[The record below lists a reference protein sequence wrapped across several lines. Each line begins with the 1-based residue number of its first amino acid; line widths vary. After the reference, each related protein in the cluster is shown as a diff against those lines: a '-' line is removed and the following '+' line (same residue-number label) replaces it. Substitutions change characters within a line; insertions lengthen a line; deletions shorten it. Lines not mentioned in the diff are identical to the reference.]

1 MSLKTFRGGIH
12 PPEYK
17 EPTRDLL
24 IERVPTPTSVIIH
37 LTQAIGAQNQPLV
50 KVGDRVVKGQMI
62 GDVQACPAA
71 TVHASITGI
80 VKKIEPAP
88 QSNLKDGMAVFI
100 EADGTDETVY
110 MQPLDAFVCSREEA
124 IKRLRDAG
132 VVGMG
137 GASFPTDVKLAPPAD
152 KPIDTIIAN
161 GAECEPYLTIDY
173 RTMMESPADVVEGLA
188 IAAHIVGATRAV
200 VAIESNKADAV
211 PVIEREFQQHAHGM
225 HMETVLVTTKYP
237 EGGEK
242 MLMKAVTGREVPS
255 KGLPFDIGV
264 ICQNV
269 GTLKAIKEAFV
280 DGKPLIERGF
290 TVSGGACKTPK
301 NLYAPIGT
309 VIADLIP
316 DVIQIS
322 DDVRK
327 VIFGGPMMGVTVP
340 SLQTPV
346 AKGTSGI
353 LFFSAAE
360 SKQYEERL
368 CIRCGRC
375 ADACPAWL
383 MPMLMNA
390 ALDAND
396 ANRADAIGLVDCFEC
411 GACSY
416 VCPARIPLTQRF
428 KLGKDLLRNQRAK
441 EARHGK

>member
-12 PPEYK
+12 PSEHK
-17 EPTRDLL
+17 EPTRDLP
-24 IERVPTPTSVIIH
+24 IEHVPMPTSVVIH
-37 LTQAIGAQNQPLV
+37 LTQAIGAQNQPLI
-50 KVGDRVVKGQMI
+50 KVGDRVLKGQKI

-71 TVHASITGI
+71 AVHASITGI

-110 MQPLDAFVCSREEA
+110 MLPLDAFVCSREEA
-124 IKRLRDAG
+124 IKRVRDAG

-137 GASFPTDVKLAPPAD
+137 GASFPTDVKLAPPPD
-152 KPIDTIIAN
+152 KPVDTIIAN

-173 RTMMESPADVVEGLA
+173 RTMIESPADVVEGLA
-188 IAAHIVGATRAV
+188 IAAHIVGARKAY
-200 VAIESNKADAV
+200 VAIESNKADAL
-211 PVIEREFQQHAHGM
+211 PVIEQQFARYSHGM
-225 HMETVLVTTKYP
+225 PMEAVLVATKYP

-242 MLMKAVTGREVPS
+242 MLIKAVTGREVPS
-255 KGLPFDIGV
+255 HGLPADIGV
-264 ICQNV
+264 IVQNV
-269 GTLKAIKEAFV
+269 GTLKAIKEAFAN
-280 DGKPLIERGF
+280 GKPLIERGF

-316 DVIQIS
+316 GVIQIS

-327 VIFGGPMMGVTVP
+327 VMFGGPMMGVAVP
-340 SLQTPV
+340 SLQIPV

-353 LFFSAAE
+353 LFFTAAE
-360 SKQYEERL
+360 SRQYEERQ

-375 ADACPAWL
+375 ADACAARL
-383 MPMLMNA
+383 MPMLLNA
-390 ALDAND
+390 ALLSDD
-396 ANRADAIGLVDCFEC
+396 LNRADAIGLVDCFEC

-416 VCPARIPLTQRF
+416 VCPARIPLTERF

>member
-12 PPEYK
+12 PPEHK
-17 EPTRDLL
+17 EPTRDLP
-24 IERVPTPTSVIIH
+24 IEHVPAPTSVVIH
-37 LTQAIGAQNQPLV
+37 LTQAIGAQNQPLI
-50 KVGDRVVKGQMI
+50 KVGERVLKGQKI

-71 TVHASITGI
+71 AVHASITGI

-100 EADGTDETVY
+100 EADGTDETAY
-110 MQPLDAFVCSREEA
+110 MLPLDAFVCSREEG
-124 IKRLRDAG
+124 ITRLRDAG
-132 VVGMG
+132 IVGMG

-152 KPIDTIIAN
+152 KPVDTIIAN

-173 RTMMESPADVVEGLA
+173 RTMMESPADVIEGLA
-188 IAAHIVGATRAV
+188 IAAHILGARKAC
-200 VAIESNKADAV
+200 VAIESNKADAL
-211 PVIEREFQQHAHGM
+211 PVIEQQFARHSHGIPM
-225 HMETVLVTTKYP
+225 GVIIAATKYP

-242 MLMKAVTGREVPS
+242 MLIKAVTGREVPS
-255 KGLPFDIGV
+255 HGLPADIGV
-264 ICQNV
+264 IVQNV
-269 GTLKAIKEAFV
+269 GTLKAIKEAFT

-327 VIFGGPMMGVTVP
+327 VIFGGPMMGVAVP
-340 SLQTPV
+340 SLQIPV

-353 LFFSAAE
+353 LFFTAAE
-360 SKQYEERL
+360 SRQYEERL

-375 ADACPAWL
+375 ADACPATL

-396 ANRADAIGLVDCFEC
+396 LNRADAIGLADCFEC

-416 VCPARIPLTQRF
+416 VCPARIQLTQRF
-428 KLGKDLLRNQRAK
+428 KLGKDLLRSQRAK

>member
-17 EPTRDLL
+17 EPTRDLQ
-24 IERVPTPTSVIIH
+24 IEHVPTPSSVVIH

-88 QSNLKDGMAVFI
+88 QSNLKDGVAIFI
-100 EADGTDETVY
+100 EADGTDETAY
-110 MQPLDAFVCSREEA
+110 MAPLDAFACSREEA

-152 KPIDTIIAN
+152 KPIDIIIAN

-173 RTMMESPADVVEGLA
+173 RTMMESPADIVEGLA
-188 IAAHIVGATRAV
+188 IAAHIVGARKAYI
-200 VAIESNKADAV
+200 AIESNKVDAV
-211 PVIEREFQQHAHGM
+211 PVIEKQFAGHSHGILM
-225 HMETVLVTTKYP
+225 GTIIAATKYP

-242 MLMKAVTGREVPS
+242 MLIKAVTGREVPS
-255 KGLPFDIGV
+255 HGLPMDIGV

-290 TVSGGACKTPK
+290 TVSGGACTTPK

-309 VIADLIP
+309 VLADLIP
-316 DVIQIS
+316 GVIQIS

-327 VIFGGPMMGVTVP
+327 VIFGGPMMGVAVP

-353 LFFSAAE
+353 LFFTAAE

-375 ADACPAWL
+375 ADACSAQL

-390 ALDAND
+390 ALLSND
-396 ANRADAIGLVDCFEC
+396 LDRADAIGLIDCFEC

>member
-12 PPEYK
+12 PSEHK
-17 EPTRDLL
+17 EPTRDLP
-24 IERVPTPTSVIIH
+24 IEHVPTPKSVVIH

-71 TVHASITGI
+71 TIHASITGI

-88 QSNLKDGMAVFI
+88 QSNLKDGMAIFI
-100 EADGTDETVY
+100 EADGTDETAY
-110 MQPLDAFVCSREEA
+110 MPPLDAFVCSREEA

-161 GAECEPYLTIDY
+161 GSECEPYLNIDY
-173 RTMMESPADVVEGLA
+173 RTMIESPADVVEGLA

-211 PVIEREFQQHAHGM
+211 PVIEREFQQHAHGI
-225 HMETVLVTTKYP
+225 HMQTVLVATKYP

-322 DDVRK
+322 NDVRK

>member
-1 MSLKTFRGGIH
+1 MNLKTFRGGIH
-12 PPEYK
+12 PPEHK
-17 EPTRDLL
+17 EPTRDLP
-24 IERVPTPTSVIIH
+24 IEHVPTPKSVVIH

-110 MQPLDAFVCSREEA
+110 MAPLDAFVCSREEA

-161 GAECEPYLTIDY
+161 GSECEPYLNIDY
-173 RTMMESPADVVEGLA
+173 RTMIESPADVVEGLA
-188 IAAHIVGATRAV
+188 IAAHIVGATRVV

-225 HMETVLVTTKYP
+225 HMETVLVATKYP

>member
-1 MSLKTFRGGIH
+1 
-12 PPEYK
+12 
-17 EPTRDLL
+17 
-24 IERVPTPTSVIIH
+24 VPAQGSVVIH

-50 KVGDRVVKGQMI
+50 KVGDRVLKGQKV

-71 TVHASITGI
+71 AVHASITGI

-100 EADGTDETVY
+100 EADGTDETAY
-110 MQPLDAFVCSREEA
+110 MAPLDAFVCSREEA
-124 IKRLRDAG
+124 IERLREAG

-152 KPIDTIIAN
+152 KPVDTIIAN

-173 RTMMESPADVVEGLA
+173 RTMIESPADVVEGLA
-188 IAAHIVGATRAV
+188 IAAHILGAKKASVT
-200 VAIESNKADAV
+200 IESNKADAL
-211 PVIEREFQQHAHGM
+211 PVIEQQFAGHSHGIS
-225 HMETVLVTTKYP
+225 MEAVLAATKYP

-242 MLMKAVTGREVPS
+242 MLIKAVTGREVPS
-255 KGLPFDIGV
+255 RGLPADIGV
-264 ICQNV
+264 IVQNIA
-269 GTLKAIKEAFV
+269 TLKAIKEAFT

-327 VIFGGPMMGVTVP
+327 VIFGGPMMGVAVP
-340 SLQTPV
+340 SLQIPV

-353 LFFSAAE
+353 LFFTAAE
-360 SKQYEERL
+360 SRHYEERQ

-375 ADACPAWL
+375 ADACAARL
-383 MPMLMNA
+383 MPMLLNA
-390 ALDAND
+390 ALLSDD
-396 ANRADAIGLVDCFEC
+396 LDRADAIGLVDCFEC

-416 VCPARIPLTQRF
+416 ICPARIPLTQRF
-428 KLGKDLLRNQRAK
+428 KVGKDLLRNQRAK

>member
-17 EPTRDLL
+17 EPTRDLP
-24 IERVPTPTSVIIH
+24 IEHVPTPISVVIH

-88 QSNLKDGMAVFI
+88 QSNLKDGMAIFI
-100 EADGTDETVY
+100 EADGTDETAY
-110 MQPLDAFVCSREEA
+110 MAPLDAFSCSREEA

-152 KPIDTIIAN
+152 KPIDIIIAN

-188 IAAHIVGATRAV
+188 IAAHIVGAKKAY
-200 VAIESNKADAV
+200 VAIESNKVDAV
-211 PVIEREFQQHAHGM
+211 PLIEKQFSAHGHGILM
-225 HMETVLVTTKYP
+225 GVIIAATKYP

-242 MLMKAVTGREVPS
+242 MLIKAITGREVPS
-255 KGLPFDIGV
+255 HGLPMDIGV
-264 ICQNV
+264 LCQNV
-269 GTLKAIKEAFV
+269 GTLKAVKEAFI

-290 TVSGGACKTPK
+290 TISGGACTTPK

-309 VIADLIP
+309 VLADLIP
-316 DVIQIS
+316 GVIQVS

-327 VIFGGPMMGVTVP
+327 VIFGGPMMGVAVP
-340 SLQTPV
+340 SLQTPI

-353 LFFSAAE
+353 LFFTAAE

-375 ADACPAWL
+375 ADACSAQL

-390 ALDAND
+390 ALLSND
-396 ANRADAIGLVDCFEC
+396 LDRADAIGLIDCFEC

>member
-17 EPTRDLL
+17 EPTRDLP
-24 IERVPTPTSVIIH
+24 IEHVPTPASVIIH

-88 QSNLKDGMAVFI
+88 QSNLKDGMAIFI
-100 EADGTDETVY
+100 EADGTDETAY
-110 MQPLDAFVCSREEA
+110 MAPLDAFSCSREEA

-152 KPIDTIIAN
+152 KPIDIIIAN

-173 RTMMESPADVVEGLA
+173 RTLMESPADVVEGLA
-188 IAAHIVGATRAV
+188 IAAHIVGAKKAY
-200 VAIESNKADAV
+200 VAIESNKVDAV
-211 PVIEREFQQHAHGM
+211 PVIEKQFPAHGHGILM
-225 HMETVLVTTKYP
+225 GVIIAATKYP

-242 MLMKAVTGREVPS
+242 ILIKAVTGREVPS
-255 KGLPFDIGV
+255 HGLPMDIGV
-264 ICQNV
+264 LCQNV
-269 GTLKAIKEAFV
+269 GTLKAVKEAFI

-290 TVSGGACKTPK
+290 TISGGACTTPK

-316 DVIQIS
+316 GVIQIS

-327 VIFGGPMMGVTVP
+327 VIFGGPMMGVAVP

-353 LFFSAAE
+353 LFFTAAE

-375 ADACPAWL
+375 ADACSAQL

-390 ALDAND
+390 ALLSND
-396 ANRADAIGLVDCFEC
+396 LDRADAIGLIDCFEC

>member
-17 EPTRDLL
+17 EPTRDLP
-24 IERVPTPTSVIIH
+24 IEHVPTPASVVIH

-88 QSNLKDGMAVFI
+88 QSNLKDGMAIFI
-100 EADGTDETVY
+100 EADGTDETAY
-110 MQPLDAFVCSREEA
+110 MAPLDAFSCSREEA
-124 IKRLRDAG
+124 VKRLRDAG

-152 KPIDTIIAN
+152 KPIDIIIAN

-188 IAAHIVGATRAV
+188 IAAHIVGAKKAY
-200 VAIESNKADAV
+200 VAIEFNKVDAV
-211 PVIEREFQQHAHGM
+211 PVIEKQFAAHGHGILM
-225 HMETVLVTTKYP
+225 GVIIAATKYP

-242 MLMKAVTGREVPS
+242 MLIKAVTGREVPS
-255 KGLPFDIGV
+255 HGLPMDIGV
-264 ICQNV
+264 IVQNV
-269 GTLKAIKEAFV
+269 GTLKAIKEAFI

-316 DVIQIS
+316 NVIQIS

-327 VIFGGPMMGVTVP
+327 VIFGGPMMGVAVP
-340 SLQTPV
+340 SMQIPI

-353 LFFSAAE
+353 LFFTGAE
-360 SKQYEERL
+360 SKQYEERQ

-375 ADACPAWL
+375 ADACAARL
-383 MPMLMNA
+383 MPMLLNA
-390 ALDAND
+390 ALLSDD
-396 ANRADAIGLVDCFEC
+396 LNRADAIGLVDCFEC

-416 VCPARIPLTQRF
+416 VCPAHIPLAQRF

>member
-1 MSLKTFRGGIH
+1 MSLKTFRGGVH
-12 PPEYK
+12 PPEHK
-17 EPTRDLL
+17 EPTRDLP
-24 IERVPTPTSVIIH
+24 IEHVPAPTSVVIH

-50 KVGDRVVKGQMI
+50 KVGDRVLKGQKI
-62 GDVQACPAA
+62 GDVEACPAA
-71 TVHASITGI
+71 AVHASITGI

-100 EADGTDETVY
+100 EADGTDETAY
-110 MQPLDAFVCSREEA
+110 MAPLDAFACSREEA

-132 VVGMG
+132 IVGMG

-152 KPIDTIIAN
+152 KPVDTLIAN

-173 RTMMESPADVVEGLA
+173 RTMIESPADVVEGLA
-188 IAAHIVGATRAV
+188 IAAHIVGAKRAV
-200 VAIESNKADAV
+200 VAIESNKAEAL
-211 PVIEREFQQHAHGM
+211 PAIEREFAGHSHGIPM
-225 HMETVLVTTKYP
+225 AIIIAATKYP

-242 MLMKAVTGREVPS
+242 MLIKAVTGREVPS
-255 KGLPFDIGV
+255 HGLPADIGV
-264 ICQNV
+264 VVQNV
-269 GTLKAIKEAFV
+269 GTLIAVKEAFA

-290 TVSGGACKTPK
+290 TVAGGACITPK

-309 VIADLIP
+309 MIADLIP
-316 DVIQIS
+316 GVIQIS
-322 DDVRK
+322 DDLRK
-327 VIFGGPMMGVTVP
+327 VIFGGPMMGVAVP
-340 SLQTPV
+340 TLQVPV
-346 AKGTSGI
+346 AKGTSGV
-353 LFFSAAE
+353 LFFTAAE
-360 SKQYEERL
+360 STQYEERL

-375 ADACPAWL
+375 ADACPALL

-396 ANRADAIGLVDCFEC
+396 LNRADAIGLVDCFEC

-416 VCPARIPLTQRF
+416 VCPARIQLTQRF

>member
-12 PPEYK
+12 PPEHK
-17 EPTRDLL
+17 EPTRDLP
-24 IERVPTPTSVIIH
+24 IEHVPAPTSVVIH

-50 KVGDRVVKGQMI
+50 KVGDRVLKGQKI

-71 TVHASITGI
+71 AVHASITGI

-100 EADGTDETVY
+100 EADGTDETAY
-110 MQPLDAFVCSREEA
+110 MLPLDAFACSREDA

-132 VVGMG
+132 IVGMG

-152 KPIDTIIAN
+152 KPVDTIIAN

-173 RTMMESPADVVEGLA
+173 RTMIESPADVVEGLA
-188 IAAHIVGATRAV
+188 IAAHILGASRAV
-200 VAIESNKADAV
+200 VAIESNKADAIS
-211 PVIEREFQQHAHGM
+211 VIEQQFAGHG
-225 HMETVLVTTKYP
+225 HGISMEAVLVATKYP

-242 MLMKAVTGREVPS
+242 MLIKAVTGREVPS
-255 KGLPFDIGV
+255 HGLPADIGV
-264 ICQNV
+264 VVQNT
-269 GTLKAIKEAFV
+269 GTLMAIKEAFA
-280 DGKPLIERGF
+280 DGKPLVERGF
-290 TVSGGACKTPK
+290 TVSGGACTTPK

-309 VIADLIP
+309 VIASLIP
-316 DVIQIS
+316 DVIQVS

-327 VIFGGPMMGVTVP
+327 VIFGGPMMGVAVP
-340 SLQTPV
+340 TLQIPV
-346 AKGTSGI
+346 AKGTSGV
-353 LFFSAAE
+353 LFFTAAE
-360 SKQYEERL
+360 SRQYEERQ

-375 ADACPAWL
+375 ADGCPVQL

-390 ALDAND
+390 ALLSDD
-396 ANRADAIGLVDCFEC
+396 LNRADTIGLVDCFEC

>member
-1 MSLKTFRGGIH
+1 MNLKTFRGGIH
-12 PPEYK
+12 PPEHK
-17 EPTRDLL
+17 EPTRDLP
-24 IERVPTPTSVIIH
+24 IEHVPAPKSVVIH

-71 TVHASITGI
+71 TIHASITGI

-88 QSNLKDGMAVFI
+88 QSNLKDGMAIFI
-100 EADGTDETVY
+100 EADGTDETAY
-110 MQPLDAFVCSREEA
+110 MPPLDAFVCSREEA

-161 GAECEPYLTIDY
+161 GSECEPYLNIDY
-173 RTMMESPADVVEGLA
+173 RTMIESPADVVEGLA

-211 PVIEREFQQHAHGM
+211 PVIEREFQQHAHGI
-225 HMETVLVTTKYP
+225 HMQTVLVATKYP

-322 DDVRK
+322 NDVRK

>member
-12 PPEYK
+12 PPEHK
-17 EPTRDLL
+17 ESTRDLP
-24 IERVPTPTSVIIH
+24 IERVPTPKSVVIH

-80 VKKIEPAP
+80 VRKIEPAP

-100 EADGTDETVY
+100 EADGTDETAY
-110 MQPLDAFVCSREEA
+110 MSPLDAFACSREEA

-161 GAECEPYLTIDY
+161 GSECEPYLNIDY
-173 RTMMESPADVVEGLA
+173 RTMIESPADVVEGLA
-188 IAAHIVGATRAV
+188 IAAHIVGAKKAY
-200 VAIESNKADAV
+200 VAIESNKVDAV
-211 PVIEREFQQHAHGM
+211 PVIEKQFSAHGHGILM
-225 HMETVLVTTKYP
+225 GVIIAATKYP

-242 MLMKAVTGREVPS
+242 MLIKAVTGREVPS
-255 KGLPFDIGV
+255 HGLPMDIGV

-269 GTLKAIKEAFV
+269 GTLKAIKEAFI

-290 TVSGGACKTPK
+290 TVSGGACITPK

-309 VIADLIP
+309 VLADLIP
-316 DVIQIS
+316 GVIQVS

-327 VIFGGPMMGVTVP
+327 IIFGGPMMGVAVP
-340 SLQTPV
+340 SLQTPI

-353 LFFSAAE
+353 LFFTSAE

-375 ADACPAWL
+375 ANACPAQL

-390 ALDAND
+390 ALLSDDLNH
-396 ANRADAIGLVDCFEC
+396 ADAIGLIDCFEC

>member
-1 MSLKTFRGGIH
+1 L
-12 PPEYK
+12 P
-17 EPTRDLL
+17 
-24 IERVPTPTSVIIH
+24 IEHVPTPASVVIH

-88 QSNLKDGMAVFI
+88 QSNLKDGMAIFI
-100 EADGTDETVY
+100 EADGTDETAY
-110 MQPLDAFVCSREEA
+110 MAPLDAFSCSREEA

-137 GASFPTDVKLAPPAD
+137 GAAFPTDVKLAPPAD

-188 IAAHIVGATRAV
+188 IAAHIVGAKKAYI
-200 VAIESNKADAV
+200 AIESNKADAV
-211 PVIEREFQQHAHGM
+211 PVIEKQFAAHSHGILM
-225 HMETVLVTTKYP
+225 GVIIAATKYP

-242 MLMKAVTGREVPS
+242 MLIKAVTGREVPS
-255 KGLPFDIGV
+255 HGLPMDIGV
-264 ICQNV
+264 LCQNV
-269 GTLKAIKEAFV
+269 GTLKAIKEAFI

-290 TVSGGACKTPK
+290 TISGGACTTPK

-316 DVIQIS
+316 GVIQVS

-327 VIFGGPMMGVTVP
+327 IIFGGPMMGVAVP
-340 SLQTPV
+340 SLQTPI

-353 LFFSAAE
+353 LFFTAAE

-375 ADACPAWL
+375 ADACSAQL

-390 ALDAND
+390 ALLSND
-396 ANRADAIGLVDCFEC
+396 LDRADAIGLIDCFEC

>member
-12 PPEYK
+12 PPENK
-17 EPTRDLL
+17 EQTKNLP
-24 IERVPTPTSVIIH
+24 IEYISTPKTVVIH

-50 KVGDRVVKGQMI
+50 NVGDRVLKGQMI

-88 QSNLKDGMAVFI
+88 QSNLREGPAIFI
-100 EADGTDETVY
+100 ESDGTDETAY
-110 MQPLDAFVCSREEA
+110 MTPLDAFTCSHADA
-124 IKRLRDAG
+124 IQRLRDAG

-173 RTMMESPADVVEGLA
+173 RTMIESPADIVEGLA
-188 IAAHIVGATRAV
+188 IAGHILGVRKAYI
-200 VAIESNKADAV
+200 AIESNKQDAV
-211 PVIEREFQQHAHGM
+211 PVIQKEIAGHSHGIP
-225 HMETVLVTTKYP
+225 METVVVATKYP

-242 MLMKAVTGREVPS
+242 MLMKAVTGRELPS
-255 KGLPFDIGV
+255 HALPFDIGV
-264 ICQNV
+264 IVQNV

-290 TVSGGACKTPK
+290 TVAGGACRTPK

-309 VIADLIP
+309 VIGDLIP
-316 DVIQIS
+316 DVIQLS

-327 VIFGGPMMGVTVP
+327 VIFGGPMMGIAVSTLQVP
-340 SLQTPV
+340 I
-346 AKGTSGI
+346 AKGTSGV
-353 LFFSAAE
+353 LFFDTAE
-360 SKQYEERL
+360 SRYYEERQ

-375 ADACPAWL
+375 ANACPARL
-383 MPMLMNA
+383 LPMLLNA
-390 ALDAND
+390 ALAVDD
-396 ANRADAIGLVDCFEC
+396 LNRADAIGLMDCFEC
-411 GACSY
+411 GSCSY
-416 VCPARIPLTQRF
+416 VCPARIPLAQRF
-428 KLGKDLLRNQRAK
+428 RLGKDLLRNQRAK

>member
-1 MSLKTFRGGIH
+1 MSLKTFKGGIH
-12 PPEYK
+12 PPENK
-17 EPTRDLL
+17 EWTKDAP
-24 IERVPTPTSVIIH
+24 IERIPAPKSVVIH

-50 KVGDRVVKGQMI
+50 KVGDRVLKGQMI

-80 VKKIEPAP
+80 VRKIEPAP
-88 QSNLKDGMAVFI
+88 QSNLKDGIAVMI
-100 EADGTDETVY
+100 EADGTEETAY
-110 MQPLDAFVCSREEA
+110 LPPLDAFACSREEA

-161 GAECEPYLTIDY
+161 GSECEPYLTIDY
-173 RTMMESPADVVEGLA
+173 RTMIESPADVIEGLA
-188 IAAHIVGATRAV
+188 IAGHILGVKKAYI
-200 VAIESNKADAV
+200 AIESNKEDAV
-211 PVIEREFQQHAHGM
+211 PVIQKEIPAHSHGIP
-225 HMETVLVTTKYP
+225 METILVATKYP

-255 KGLPFDIGV
+255 RGLPFDIGV
-264 ICQNV
+264 ICQNI
-269 GTLKAIKEAFV
+269 GTLKAIKEAFF

-290 TVSGGACKTPK
+290 TVAGGACLTPK

-316 DVIQIS
+316 DVIQLS

-327 VIFGGPMMGVTVP
+327 VIFGGPMMGVAVP
-340 SLQTPV
+340 TLQVPV
-346 AKGTSGI
+346 AKGTSGV
-353 LFFSAAE
+353 LFFNTAE
-360 SKQYEERL
+360 SRYYEERQ

-375 ADACPAWL
+375 ANACPARL

-390 ALDAND
+390 ALTVND
-396 ANRADAIGLVDCFEC
+396 LDRADAVGLMDCFEC
-411 GACSY
+411 GSCSY
-416 VCPARIPLTQRF
+416 VCPAHIPLTQRF
-428 KLGKDLLRNQRAK
+428 RLGKDLLRNQRAR

>member
-1 MSLKTFRGGIH
+1 MSLRTFRGGIH
-12 PPEYK
+12 PPEHK
-17 EPTRDLL
+17 EPTRDLP
-24 IERVPTPTSVIIH
+24 IEHVPTPTSVVIH
-37 LTQAIGAQNQPLV
+37 LTQAIGAQNQPLI
-50 KVGDRVVKGQMI
+50 KVGDRVLKGQKI

-71 TVHASITGI
+71 AVHASITGI

-100 EADGTDETVY
+100 EADGTDETAY
-110 MQPLDAFVCSREEA
+110 MAPLDAFVCSREEA

-132 VVGMG
+132 IVGMG

-152 KPIDTIIAN
+152 KPVDTIIAN

-173 RTMMESPADVVEGLA
+173 RTMIESPADVVEGLA
-188 IAAHIVGATRAV
+188 IAAHILGARKAC
-200 VAIESNKADAV
+200 VAIESNKADAL
-211 PVIEREFQQHAHGM
+211 PVIEKQFAGHSHGIP
-225 HMETVLVTTKYP
+225 MEAVLAATKYP

-242 MLMKAVTGREVPS
+242 MLIKAITGREVPS

-290 TVSGGACKTPK
+290 TVAGGACKTPK

-327 VIFGGPMMGVTVP
+327 IVFGGPMMGVAVP
-340 SLQTPV
+340 SLQIPV

-353 LFFSAAE
+353 LFFTAAE
-360 SKQYEERL
+360 SRQYEERQ

-375 ADACPAWL
+375 ADACAARL

-390 ALDAND
+390 ALLSDD
-396 ANRADAIGLVDCFEC
+396 LNRADAIGLVDCFEC

-416 VCPARIPLTQRF
+416 VCPARIPLTERF

>member
-1 MSLKTFRGGIH
+1 MGLRTFRGGIH
-12 PPEYK
+12 PPEHK
-17 EPTRDLL
+17 EPTRDLP
-24 IERVPTPTSVIIH
+24 IEHVPTQRSVVIH

-50 KVGDRVVKGQMI
+50 KVGDRVLKGQKV

-71 TVHASITGI
+71 AVHASITGI

-100 EADGTDETVY
+100 EADGTDETAY
-110 MQPLDAFVCSREEA
+110 MAPLDAFVCSREEA
-124 IKRLRDAG
+124 IERLREAG

-152 KPIDTIIAN
+152 KPVDTIIAN

-173 RTMMESPADVVEGLA
+173 RTMIESPADVVEGLA
-188 IAAHIVGATRAV
+188 IAAHILGAKKASVT
-200 VAIESNKADAV
+200 IESNKADAL
-211 PVIEREFQQHAHGM
+211 PVIEQQFARHSHGIS
-225 HMETVLVTTKYP
+225 MEAVLAATKYP

-242 MLMKAVTGREVPS
+242 MLIKAVTGREVPS
-255 KGLPFDIGV
+255 RGLPADIGV
-264 ICQNV
+264 IVQNV
-269 GTLKAIKEAFV
+269 GTLKAIKEAFT

-327 VIFGGPMMGVTVP
+327 VIFGGPMMGVAVP
-340 SLQTPV
+340 SLQIPV

-353 LFFSAAE
+353 LFFTAAE
-360 SKQYEERL
+360 SRQYEERQ

-375 ADACPAWL
+375 ADACAARL
-383 MPMLMNA
+383 MPMLLNA
-390 ALDAND
+390 ALLSDD
-396 ANRADAIGLVDCFEC
+396 LDRADAIGLVDCFEC

-428 KLGKDLLRNQRAK
+428 KVGKDLLRNQRAK

>member
-17 EPTRDLL
+17 EPTRDLP
-24 IERVPTPTSVIIH
+24 IEHVPTPTSVVIH

-50 KVGDRVVKGQMI
+50 RVGDRVIKGQMI

-88 QSNLKDGMAVFI
+88 QSNLKDGMAIFI
-100 EADGTDETVY
+100 EADGTDETAY
-110 MQPLDAFVCSREEA
+110 MAPLDAFSCSREEA

-152 KPIDTIIAN
+152 KPIDIIIAN

-188 IAAHIVGATRAV
+188 IAAHIVGAKKAYI
-200 VAIESNKADAV
+200 AIESNKADAV
-211 PVIEREFQQHAHGM
+211 PVIEKQFAAHSHGILM
-225 HMETVLVTTKYP
+225 GVIIATTKYP

-242 MLMKAVTGREVPS
+242 MLIKAVTGREVPS

-269 GTLKAIKEAFV
+269 GTLKAIKEAFI

-290 TVSGGACKTPK
+290 TVSGGACTTPK

-316 DVIQIS
+316 SVIQVGE
-322 DDVRK
+322 DVRK
-327 VIFGGPMMGVTVP
+327 VIFGGPMMGVAVP
-340 SLQTPV
+340 SLQTPI

-353 LFFSAAE
+353 LFFTAAE
-360 SKQYEERL
+360 SKQYEERM

-375 ADACPAWL
+375 ADACSAQL

-390 ALDAND
+390 ALLSND
-396 ANRADAIGLVDCFEC
+396 LDRADAIGLLDCFEC

>member
-12 PPEYK
+12 PPENK
-17 EPTRDLL
+17 EPTRDLP
-24 IERVPTPTSVIIH
+24 IERVPTPKSVVIH
-37 LTQAIGAQNQPLV
+37 LTQAIGAQNQPLI
-50 KVGDRVVKGQMI
+50 KVGDRVLKGQKI

-71 TVHASITGI
+71 AIHASITGI

-100 EADGTDETVY
+100 EADGTDETAY
-110 MQPLDAFVCSREEA
+110 MPPLDAFACSREEA
-124 IKRLRDAG
+124 VKRLRDAG

-152 KPIDTIIAN
+152 KPVDTIIAN

-173 RTMMESPADVVEGLA
+173 QTMMESPADIVEGLA
-188 IAAHIVGATRAV
+188 IAAHIVGASKAYI
-200 VAIESNKADAV
+200 AIESNKADAL
-211 PVIEREFQQHAHGM
+211 PVIEEQFAGHSHGILM
-225 HMETVLVTTKYP
+225 GTIIAATKYP

-242 MLMKAVTGREVPS
+242 MLIKAVTGREVPS
-255 KGLPFDIGV
+255 HGLPADIGV
-264 ICQNV
+264 IVQNV
-269 GTLKAIKEAFV
+269 GTLKAIKEAFA

-309 VIADLIP
+309 VVADLIP
-316 DVIQIS
+316 GVIQLS

-327 VIFGGPMMGVTVP
+327 VIFGGPMMGVAVP
-340 SLQTPV
+340 SLQIPI

-353 LFFSAAE
+353 LFFTAAE
-360 SKQYEERL
+360 SRQYEERQ

-375 ADACPAWL
+375 ADACPAQL

-390 ALDAND
+390 ALLSDD
-396 ANRADAIGLVDCFEC
+396 LNRADAIGLVDCFEC

-416 VCPARIPLTQRF
+416 VCPARIPLTQQF

>member
-12 PPEYK
+12 PPENK
-17 EPTRDLL
+17 EPTRDLP
-24 IERVPTPTSVIIH
+24 IEHVPTPTSVVIH
-37 LTQAIGAQNQPLV
+37 LTQAIGAQNQPLI
-50 KVGDRVVKGQMI
+50 KVGDRVLKGQKI

-71 TVHASITGI
+71 AIHASITGI

-100 EADGTDETVY
+100 EADGTDETAY
-110 MQPLDAFVCSREEA
+110 MLPLDAFVCSREEA
-124 IKRLRDAG
+124 IKRVRDAG

-152 KPIDTIIAN
+152 KPVDIIIAN

-173 RTMMESPADVVEGLA
+173 RTMMESPADIVEGLA
-188 IAAHIVGATRAV
+188 IAAHIVGASKAYI
-200 VAIESNKADAV
+200 AIESNKADAL
-211 PVIEREFQQHAHGM
+211 PVIEEQFAGHSHGILM
-225 HMETVLVTTKYP
+225 GTIIAATKYP

-242 MLMKAVTGREVPS
+242 MLIKAVTGREVPS
-255 KGLPFDIGV
+255 HGLPADIGV
-264 ICQNV
+264 IVQNV
-269 GTLKAIKEAFV
+269 GTLKAIKEAFA
-280 DGKPLIERGF
+280 DGKPLTERGF

-309 VIADLIP
+309 VLADLVP

-327 VIFGGPMMGVTVP
+327 VLFGGPMMGVAVP
-340 SLQTPV
+340 SLQIPI

-353 LFFSAAE
+353 LFFTAAE
-360 SKQYEERL
+360 SRQYEERQ

-375 ADACPAWL
+375 ADACPAQL

-390 ALDAND
+390 ALLSDD
-396 ANRADAIGLVDCFEC
+396 LNRADAIGLVDCFEC

-416 VCPARIPLTQRF
+416 VCPARIPLTQQF

>member
-17 EPTRDLL
+17 EPTRDLP
-24 IERVPTPTSVIIH
+24 IEHVPAPASVIIH

-88 QSNLKDGMAVFI
+88 QSNLKDGMAIFI
-100 EADGTDETVY
+100 EADGTDETAY
-110 MQPLDAFVCSREEA
+110 MAPLDAFSCSREEA

-152 KPIDTIIAN
+152 KPIDIIIAN

-188 IAAHIVGATRAV
+188 IAAHIVGAKKAY
-200 VAIESNKADAV
+200 VAIESNKVDAV
-211 PVIEREFQQHAHGM
+211 PVIEKQFSAHGHGILM
-225 HMETVLVTTKYP
+225 GVIIAATKYP

-242 MLMKAVTGREVPS
+242 MLIKAVTGREVPS
-255 KGLPFDIGV
+255 HGLPMDIGV
-264 ICQNV
+264 LCQNV
-269 GTLKAIKEAFV
+269 GTLKAIKEAFIN
-280 DGKPLIERGF
+280 GKPLIERGF
-290 TVSGGACKTPK
+290 TISGGACTTPK

-309 VIADLIP
+309 VLADLIP
-316 DVIQIS
+316 GVIQIS

-327 VIFGGPMMGVTVP
+327 VIFGGPMMGVAVP

-353 LFFSAAE
+353 LFFTAAE

-375 ADACPAWL
+375 ADACSAQL
-383 MPMLMNA
+383 MPMLLNA
-390 ALDAND
+390 ALLSND
-396 ANRADAIGLVDCFEC
+396 LDRADAIGLIDCFEC

>member
-12 PPEYK
+12 PPEHK
-17 EPTRDLL
+17 ESTRDLP
-24 IERVPTPTSVIIH
+24 IERVPTPKSVVIH

-80 VKKIEPAP
+80 VRKIEPAP

-100 EADGTDETVY
+100 EADGTDETAY
-110 MQPLDAFVCSREEA
+110 MAPLDAFACSREEA

-132 VVGMG
+132 IVGMG

-188 IAAHIVGATRAV
+188 IAAHIVGATRAI
-200 VAIESNKADAV
+200 VAIESNKADAL
-211 PVIEREFQQHAHGM
+211 PVIEQQFAGHSHGIRM
-225 HMETVLVTTKYP
+225 GTIIAATKYP

-242 MLMKAVTGREVPS
+242 MLMKAITGREVPS

-269 GTLKAIKEAFV
+269 GTLKAIKEAFI

-316 DVIQIS
+316 DVIQMS

-340 SLQTPV
+340 SLQTPI
-346 AKGTSGI
+346 AKGTSGV
-353 LFFSAAE
+353 LFFTAAE

-375 ADACPAWL
+375 ANACPAQL

-396 ANRADAIGLVDCFEC
+396 VNRADAIGLVDCFEC

-416 VCPARIPLTQRF
+416 VCPARIPLAQRF

>member
-17 EPTRDLL
+17 EPTRDLP
-24 IERVPTPTSVIIH
+24 IEHVPTPASVVIH

-88 QSNLKDGMAVFI
+88 QSNLKDGMAIFI
-100 EADGTDETVY
+100 EADGTDETAY
-110 MQPLDAFVCSREEA
+110 MAPLDAFSCSREEA

-137 GASFPTDVKLAPPAD
+137 GAAFPTDVKLAPPAD

-188 IAAHIVGATRAV
+188 IAAHIVGAKKAYI
-200 VAIESNKADAV
+200 AIESNKADAV
-211 PVIEREFQQHAHGM
+211 PVIEKQFAAHSHGILM
-225 HMETVLVTTKYP
+225 GVIIAATKYP

-242 MLMKAVTGREVPS
+242 MLIKAVTGREVPS
-255 KGLPFDIGV
+255 HGLPMDIGV
-264 ICQNV
+264 LCQNV
-269 GTLKAIKEAFV
+269 GTLKAIKEAFI

-290 TVSGGACKTPK
+290 TISGGACTTPK

-316 DVIQIS
+316 GVIQVS

-327 VIFGGPMMGVTVP
+327 IIFGGPMMGVAVP
-340 SLQTPV
+340 SLQTPI

-353 LFFSAAE
+353 LFFTAAE

-375 ADACPAWL
+375 ADACSAQL

-390 ALDAND
+390 ALLSND
-396 ANRADAIGLVDCFEC
+396 LDRADAIGLIDCFEC

>member
-12 PPEYK
+12 PPEHK
-17 EPTRDLL
+17 ESTRDLP
-24 IERVPTPTSVIIH
+24 IERVPTPKSVVIH

-80 VKKIEPAP
+80 VRKIEPAP

-100 EADGTDETVY
+100 EADGTDETAY
-110 MQPLDAFVCSREEA
+110 MAPLDAFACSREEA

-132 VVGMG
+132 IVGMG

-188 IAAHIVGATRAV
+188 IAAHIVGATRAI
-200 VAIESNKADAV
+200 VAIESNKADAL
-211 PVIEREFQQHAHGM
+211 PVIEQQFAGHSHGIRM
-225 HMETVLVTTKYP
+225 GTIIAATKYP

-242 MLMKAVTGREVPS
+242 MLMKAITGREVPS

-269 GTLKAIKEAFV
+269 GTLKAIKEAFI

-316 DVIQIS
+316 DVIQMS

-340 SLQTPV
+340 SLQTPI
-346 AKGTSGI
+346 AKGTSGV
-353 LFFSAAE
+353 LFFTAAE

-375 ADACPAWL
+375 ANACPAQL

-396 ANRADAIGLVDCFEC
+396 VNRADAIGLVDCFEC

>member
-1 MSLKTFRGGIH
+1 MSLKTFKGGIH
-12 PPEYK
+12 PPENK
-17 EPTRDLL
+17 EWTKDVP
-24 IERVPTPTSVIIH
+24 IERIPAPKSVVIH

-50 KVGDRVVKGQMI
+50 KVGDRVLKGQMI

-80 VKKIEPAP
+80 VRKIEPAP
-88 QSNLKDGMAVFI
+88 QSNLKDSMAVTI
-100 EADGTDETVY
+100 EADGTEETTY
-110 MQPLDAFVCSREEA
+110 LSPLDAFACSREEA

-152 KPIDTIIAN
+152 KPIDAIIAN
-161 GAECEPYLTIDY
+161 GSECEPYLTIDY
-173 RTMMESPADVVEGLA
+173 RTMIESPADVVEGLA
-188 IAAHIVGATRAV
+188 IAGHILGVKKAYI
-200 VAIESNKADAV
+200 AIESNKEDAA
-211 PVIEREFQQHAHGM
+211 PVIQKEISAHSHGIP
-225 HMETVLVTTKYP
+225 MEIVLVATKYP

-255 KGLPFDIGV
+255 RGLPFDIGV
-264 ICQNV
+264 ICQNI

-290 TVSGGACKTPK
+290 TVAGGACLTPK

-316 DVIQIS
+316 DVIQLS

-327 VIFGGPMMGVTVP
+327 VVFGGPMMGIAVP
-340 SLQTPV
+340 TLQVPV
-346 AKGTSGI
+346 AKGTSGV
-353 LFFSAAE
+353 LFFNTAE
-360 SKQYEERL
+360 SRYYGERQ

-375 ADACPAWL
+375 ADACPARL
-383 MPMLMNA
+383 MPMFMNA
-390 ALDAND
+390 ALTVND
-396 ANRADAIGLVDCFEC
+396 LDRADAVGLMDCFEC
-411 GACSY
+411 GSCSY
-416 VCPARIPLTQRF
+416 VCPAHIPLTQRF
-428 KLGKDLLRNQRAK
+428 RLGKDLLRNQRAR

>member
-1 MSLKTFRGGIH
+1 M
-12 PPEYK
+12 P
-17 EPTRDLL
+17 
-24 IERVPTPTSVIIH
+24 IERIPTPKSVVIH

-100 EADGTDETVY
+100 EADGTDETAY
-110 MQPLDAFVCSREEA
+110 MPPLDAFVCSREEA

-161 GAECEPYLTIDY
+161 GSECEPYLNIDY
-173 RTMMESPADVVEGLA
+173 RTMIESPADVVEGLA

-200 VAIESNKADAV
+200 VAIEANKADAV
-211 PVIEREFQQHAHGM
+211 PVIEHEFQQHAHGM
-225 HMETVLVTTKYP
+225 HMETVLVATKYP

-269 GTLKAIKEAFV
+269 GTLKAIKEAFA

-316 DVIQIS
+316 DVIQMS

-327 VIFGGPMMGVTVP
+327 VIFGGPMMGITVP

-353 LFFSAAE
+353 LFFTAAE
-360 SKQYEERL
+360 SKQFEERQ

-375 ADACPAWL
+375 ADACPAQL
-383 MPMLMNA
+383 MPMLINA
-390 ALDAND
+390 ALLSDD
-396 ANRADAIGLVDCFEC
+396 LNRADAIGLVDCFEC

>member
-12 PPEYK
+12 PPEHK
-17 EPTRDLL
+17 EPTRDLP
-24 IERVPTPTSVIIH
+24 IEHVPAPTSVVIH
-37 LTQAIGAQNQPLV
+37 LTQAIGAQNQPLI
-50 KVGDRVVKGQMI
+50 KVGDRVLKGQKI

-71 TVHASITGI
+71 AVHASITGI

-100 EADGTDETVY
+100 EADGTDETAY
-110 MQPLDAFVCSREEA
+110 MLPLDAFACSREEA
-124 IKRLRDAG
+124 ITRLRDAG
-132 VVGMG
+132 IVGMG

-152 KPIDTIIAN
+152 KPVDTIIAN

-173 RTMMESPADVVEGLA
+173 RTMIESPADVVEGLA
-188 IAAHIVGATRAV
+188 IAAHILGARKAC
-200 VAIESNKADAV
+200 VAIESNKADAL
-211 PVIEREFQQHAHGM
+211 PVIEGQFAAHSHGILM
-225 HMETVLVTTKYP
+225 GVVIAATKYP

-242 MLMKAVTGREVPS
+242 MLIKAVTGREVPS
-255 KGLPFDIGV
+255 HGLPADIGV
-264 ICQNV
+264 IVQNV
-269 GTLKAIKEAFV
+269 GTLKAIKEAFA

-316 DVIQIS
+316 GVIQIS

-327 VIFGGPMMGVTVP
+327 VMFGGPMMGVAVP
-340 SLQTPV
+340 SLQIPV

-353 LFFSAAE
+353 LFFTAAE
-360 SKQYEERL
+360 SRQYEERQ

-375 ADACPAWL
+375 ADACAARL
-383 MPMLMNA
+383 MPMLLNA
-390 ALDAND
+390 ALLSDD
-396 ANRADAIGLVDCFEC
+396 LNRADAIGLVDCFEC

-416 VCPARIPLTQRF
+416 VCPARIPLTERF

>member
-12 PPEYK
+12 PPENK
-17 EPTRDLL
+17 EPTRDLP
-24 IERVPTPTSVIIH
+24 IEHVPAPTSVVIH

-71 TVHASITGI
+71 AVHASITGI

-100 EADGTDETVY
+100 EADGTDETAY
-110 MQPLDAFVCSREEA
+110 MAPLDAFACSREEA
-124 IKRLRDAG
+124 IKRLRNAG
-132 VVGMG
+132 IVGMG

-188 IAAHIVGATRAV
+188 IAAHIVGAKKAY
-200 VAIESNKADAV
+200 VAIESNKADAL
-211 PVIEREFQQHAHGM
+211 PVIEKQFAEHNHGILM
-225 HMETVLVTTKYP
+225 GTIIAATKYP

-242 MLMKAVTGREVPS
+242 MLIKAITGREVPS

-264 ICQNV
+264 ICQNI

-290 TVSGGACKTPK
+290 TVSGGACRTPK

>member
-1 MSLKTFRGGIH
+1 L
-12 PPEYK
+12 P
-17 EPTRDLL
+17 
-24 IERVPTPTSVIIH
+24 IEHVPAPASVIIH

-88 QSNLKDGMAVFI
+88 QSNLKDGMAIFI
-100 EADGTDETVY
+100 EADGTDETAY
-110 MQPLDAFVCSREEA
+110 MAPLDAFSCSREEA

-152 KPIDTIIAN
+152 KPIDIIIAN

-188 IAAHIVGATRAV
+188 IAAHIVGAKKAY
-200 VAIESNKADAV
+200 VAIESNKVDAV
-211 PVIEREFQQHAHGM
+211 PVIEKQFSAHGHGILM
-225 HMETVLVTTKYP
+225 GVIIAATKYP

-242 MLMKAVTGREVPS
+242 MLIKAVTGREVPS
-255 KGLPFDIGV
+255 HGLPMDIGV
-264 ICQNV
+264 LCQNV
-269 GTLKAIKEAFV
+269 GTLKAIKEAFIN
-280 DGKPLIERGF
+280 GKPLIERGF
-290 TVSGGACKTPK
+290 TISGGACTTPK

-309 VIADLIP
+309 VLADLIP
-316 DVIQIS
+316 GVIQVS

-327 VIFGGPMMGVTVP
+327 IIFGGPMMGVAVP

-353 LFFSAAE
+353 LFFTAAE

-375 ADACPAWL
+375 ADACSAQL
-383 MPMLMNA
+383 MPMLLNA
-390 ALDAND
+390 ALLSND
-396 ANRADAIGLVDCFEC
+396 LDRADAIGLIDCFEC

>member
-12 PPEYK
+12 PSEHK
-17 EPTRDLL
+17 EPTRDLP
-24 IERVPTPTSVIIH
+24 IEHVPAPTSVVIH

-50 KVGDRVVKGQMI
+50 KVGDRVLKGQKI

-71 TVHASITGI
+71 AVHASITGI

-100 EADGTDETVY
+100 EADGTDETAY
-110 MQPLDAFVCSREEA
+110 MTPLDAFVCLREEA
-124 IKRLRDAG
+124 IARLRDAG

-152 KPIDTIIAN
+152 KPVDTIIAN

-173 RTMMESPADVVEGLA
+173 RTMIESPADVVEGLA

-200 VAIESNKADAV
+200 VAIESNKADAL
-211 PVIEREFQQHAHGM
+211 PVIERQFAEHSHGIP
-225 HMETVLVTTKYP
+225 MEAVLVATKYP

-242 MLMKAVTGREVPS
+242 MLIKAVTGREVPS
-255 KGLPFDIGV
+255 HGLPADIGV
-264 ICQNV
+264 IVQNV
-269 GTLKAIKEAFV
+269 GTLKAIKEAFA

-290 TVSGGACKTPK
+290 TVSGGACTTPK

-316 DVIQIS
+316 NVIQIS
-322 DDVRK
+322 DDLRK
-327 VIFGGPMMGVTVP
+327 VMFGGPMMGVAVP
-340 SLQTPV
+340 SLQIPV

-353 LFFSAAE
+353 VFFTAAE
-360 SKQYEERL
+360 SKQYQERQ

-375 ADACPAWL
+375 ADACPARL
-383 MPMLMNA
+383 MPMLLNA
-390 ALDAND
+390 SLLSDD
-396 ANRADAIGLVDCFEC
+396 LNRADAIGLVDCFEC

-416 VCPARIPLTQRF
+416 VCPARIPLTQQF